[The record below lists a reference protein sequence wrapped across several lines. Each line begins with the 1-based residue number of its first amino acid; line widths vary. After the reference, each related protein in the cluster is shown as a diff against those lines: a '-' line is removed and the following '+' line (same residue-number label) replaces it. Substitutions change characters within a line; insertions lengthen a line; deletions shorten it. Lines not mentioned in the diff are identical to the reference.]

1 MLENRFDQI
10 GATIHMID
18 KGVDTGNLLFE
29 VYPDVT
35 PEDDEVSLELKIAE
49 NIVEPFV
56 AMLQRI
62 ESSQDRQLVG
72 QPQHKTG
79 KEIRYRDLS
88 WWKSTVFTLKKR
100 FGLLKTPTI
109 TSRTKLFYKVN

>member
-1 MLENRFDQI
+1 MWIFESRGKCWKCHNGDTFSDHEFHNTGVGFELESRDLGRFEHTQKEED
-10 GATIHMID
+10 
-18 KGVDTGNLLFE
+18 
-29 VYPDVT
+29 

-88 WWKSTVFTLKKR
+88 W
-100 FGLLKTPTI
+100 
-109 TSRTKLFYKVN
+109 